1 MLSGA
6 EEEVGKVWTVERDR
20 QIDRKKRES
29 GMESGGRER
38 ERPNGMVTTA
48 VYMDE

>member
-20 QIDRKKRES
+20 QIDRKKGERDGKRRE
-29 GMESGGRER
+29 GERKAEWNGDDGGIY
-38 ERPNGMVTTA
+38 G
-48 VYMDE
+48 